1 MYDIKMTRSFTFK
14 NLSKVIH
21 KNKYLNKIRKTTK
34 QDNTSLAY
42 LLKTYKI
49 TQRESIRIGYF
60 IEKLLIDII
69 LNETNLINIKES
81 NRKGQKETDHLFFD
95 SNTNTIYYAEIKSNL
110 NLDTEKSKE
119 TVSKVRKI
127 VNILKRSYKNCEIKY
142 CIVNT
147 RFLSSS
153 EIPNNII
160 NKYTKFKNH
169 IIGLN
174 DYFKLL
180 NIDKKINYIE
190 YIKILEHYI
199 KKIRNKT
206 IL

>member
-1 MYDIKMTRSFTFK
+1 MTKSFTFK
-14 NLSKVIH
+14 NLSKVIN

-95 SNTNTIYYAEIKSNL
+95 SDTNTIYYAEIKSNL

-127 VNILKRSYKNCEIKY
+127 VNTLKRSYKNCEIKY
-142 CIVNT
+142 FAQVNHDQSSKEIVKT
-147 RFLSSS
+147 SQLLMD
-153 EIPNNII
+153 
-160 NKYTKFKNH
+160 KFDIH
-169 IIGLN
+169 
-174 DYFKLL
+174 
-180 NIDKKINYIE
+180 
-190 YIKILEHYI
+190 
-199 KKIRNKT
+199 
-206 IL
+206 

>member
-1 MYDIKMTRSFTFK
+1 MTKSFTFK
-14 NLSKVIH
+14 NLSKVIN

-95 SNTNTIYYAEIKSNL
+95 SNTNTIYYDENIDLKNPTFSMVQFLLFKALSILL
-110 NLDTEKSKE
+110 NLTFINV
-119 TVSKVRKI
+119 VSPAIRI
-127 VNILKRSYKNCEIKY
+127 
-142 CIVNT
+142 T
-147 RFLSSS
+147 T
-153 EIPNNII
+153 I
-160 NKYTKFKNH
+160 NEY
-169 IIGLN
+169 
-174 DYFKLL
+174 
-180 NIDKKINYIE
+180 INLDFIE
-190 YIKILEHYI
+190 YPFLIEVISFILY
-199 KKIRNKT
+199 
-206 IL
+206 